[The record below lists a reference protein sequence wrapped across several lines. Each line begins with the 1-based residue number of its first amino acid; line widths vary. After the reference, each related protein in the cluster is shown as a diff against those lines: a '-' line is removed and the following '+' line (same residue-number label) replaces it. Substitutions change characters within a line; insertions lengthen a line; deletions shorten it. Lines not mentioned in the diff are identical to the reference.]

1 MKINHKRDRRLN
13 EGEREI
19 VNFHPHLFKGSV
31 PENIQKKIKY
41 EKWKKENGRLRFQ
54 IDYDEGKWT

>member
-41 EKWKKENGRLRFQ
+41 EK
-54 IDYDEGKWT
+54 